1 MSLDV
6 LASWRTLLVD
16 LGQLGEALSQ
26 AIERDDVVGAISAM
40 MQLRAVRSSLSRVEA
55 PMMIKGELAELQA
68 MRDVVSHVVSAR
80 AAEAMM
86 TRWLERPIPGDARL
100 LASPLGVA
108 VLADALLPSS
118 WDFECDLVVLIG
130 AELAP
135 VAEILADLGQKRI
148 VIVGEVTTSRAICV
162 RTIEELSPAART
174 LVPGPPTQFAV
185 RAYVGTDASFV
196 NEIAEATRN
205 ALSDLRIHR
214 NTVLAFSRTWVE
226 QGLANLPALA
236 RWPSIA
242 EVGDAFAGVPM
253 VIVAPGPSL
262 ERNSA
267 QLRALKGRAII
278 VAFSHSLKPVLAAGV
293 VPDLVLTV
301 DPQDVRYHFAGCDT
315 SETCVVNAAT
325 VHPSLFELPAANFLT
340 LSANS
345 AIDDWIFDSLGVD
358 ALVPGGGSV
367 ATSAF
372 SLALKWRCDPIVF
385 VGLDLSFPGGEYY
398 VSTST
403 DGGARANVDASGVMR
418 VEGWSKDFQAM
429 KAGGGPSAVPE
440 RSVELPGWHGGT
452 VPSSFMFGLFH
463 RWFVE
468 RMASVT
474 DTKVFNC
481 TEGGAFIEG
490 MEHIPLA
497 AVTPT
502 FEREIDVRAILT
514 DATAR
519 LDGERHTRLVD
530 HLNGFAQGLRRARR
544 LAAIAR
550 TQIARGHAGPR
561 LKRIE
566 KALATTM
573 RPLAIA
579 SLLAQRELERAD
591 DTSRRQGSE
600 ADYLDA
606 SVALMT
612 TLDSVIDQLEPAL
625 TRALAQLSPN
635 KGQHGRAA

>member
-6 LASWRTLLVD
+6 LATWRSLLID
-16 LGQLGEALSQ
+16 LGQLGDALSQ

-55 PMMIKGELAELQA
+55 PMMIKGELAELHA
-68 MRDVVSHVVSAR
+68 MRDVLSHVVSAR

-86 TRWLERPIPGDARL
+86 ARWLERSIPGDARL

-108 VLADALLPSS
+108 VLADALLPAS
-118 WDFECDLVVLIG
+118 WDFECDLVVLVG

-148 VIVGEVTTSRAICV
+148 VIVGDVTASRAICV
-162 RTIEELSPAART
+162 RSIEELSPATRT

-185 RAYVGTDASFV
+185 RAYVGTDATFV
-196 NEIAEATRN
+196 NDIAEATRN

-262 ERNSA
+262 KRNSA

-301 DPQDVRYHFAGCDT
+301 DPQDVRYHFAGCDV

-325 VHPSLFELPAANFLT
+325 VHPSLFELPARNFLT

-468 RMASVT
+468 RMAMVT

-490 MEHIPLA
+490 MEHVPLA
-497 AVTPT
+497 TVTPG
-502 FEREIDVRAILT
+502 FEREIDVRAILA

-530 HLNGFAQGLRRARR
+530 HLAGFAQGLRRAKR
-544 LAAIAR
+544 LGAIAR

-561 LKRIE
+561 LKRVE
-566 KALATTM
+566 RALATTM

-591 DTSRRQGSE
+591 DTSRRQGTE
-600 ADYLDA
+600 ADYLAA

-612 TLDSVIDQLEPAL
+612 TLDSVIDQLEPAI
-625 TRALAQLSPN
+625 TRALAQLTP